1 MPDLPEL
8 AAEPAKTST
17 LRIGHKGADAI
28 VRGNSLES
36 FDTAL
41 ECGVDLIEFDVLST
55 QRDGTGAL
63 MLAHDF
69 NAITAPG
76 TVPLADGLAHLAGER
91 FSGVRFNVDL
101 KLRGFERQVV
111 ELLREYD
118 LESRSLI
125 STMEVESLPLIRQ
138 ASSSA
143 KLGLSVP
150 KVKRNWAEHWATRP
164 VAVGTLMVLRRRVPK
179 LIARAIRA
187 GGIDACM
194 SHQSLV
200 TPYFVEQVHDA
211 GGELYVWT
219 VDHAADIA
227 RFAAMG
233 VNGVASNDPR
243 LFSVLDESA

>member
-1 MPDLPEL
+1 MPEL
-8 AAEPAKTST
+8 VDEPATRRT

-28 VRGNSLES
+28 VPGNTVAS
-36 FDTAL
+36 FDAAL

-55 QRDGTGAL
+55 ERDGSGQL

-69 NAITAPG
+69 QALATPG
-76 TVPLADGLAHLAGER
+76 TETLTDALAHLADAR
-91 FSGVRFNVDL
+91 FAGVRLNVDL
-101 KLRGFERQVV
+101 KLRGFERRVV
-111 ELLREYD
+111 EMLRDHD

-138 ASSSA
+138 ATHSA
-143 KLGLSVP
+143 RLGLSVP
-150 KVKRNWAEHWATRP
+150 KVRRNWAEHWATRP
-164 VAVGTLMVLRRRVPK
+164 IAVGTLMVLRRRVPK
-179 LIARAIRA
+179 LIERAIAA

-200 TPYFVEQVHDA
+200 TPYFVERVHDA

-219 VDHAADIA
+219 VDDARDIA

-233 VNGVASNDPR
+233 VDGIASNDPR
-243 LFSVLDESA
+243 LFSVLSR